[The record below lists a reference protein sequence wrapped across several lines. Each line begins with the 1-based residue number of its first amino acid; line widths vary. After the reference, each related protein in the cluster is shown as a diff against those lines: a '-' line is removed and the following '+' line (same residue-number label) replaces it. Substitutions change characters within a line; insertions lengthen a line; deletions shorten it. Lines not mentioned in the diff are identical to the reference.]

1 MKDKKSFFTKMKTSA
16 ILGISLAVLALPA
29 YSADNGCSNEQNDR
43 INPELALCST
53 HVYNIGQV
61 ENPTSDADKQLIR
74 DVVALK
80 TTVITQQMKKQ
91 YDFLEATINR
101 FRTQLQKAVL
111 TAQMEAA
118 GIPSSSSSS
127 SSYSN
132 TGDRNIY
139 LAGTSNC
146 NNESTVSGVFSCLR
160 NNYNLIYN
168 MSNGGTNLTIEL
180 RKQLANDCDVLNQNA
195 AAAKI
200 TAGILEEVSVD
211 SAKIDCTNY
220 ANIKGRNEFQKCM
233 SALNVQIRNATSNLT
248 SNSQPKSQQQG

>member
-1 MKDKKSFFTKMKTSA
+1 MFSDAGRALAFGGIISALMFT
-16 ILGISLAVLALPA
+16 LPA
-29 YSADNGCSNEQNDR
+29 YSATDNGCSDDNNDR
-43 INPELALCST
+43 ITPELALCST
-53 HVYNIGQV
+53 HVYNIGLV
-61 ENPTSDADKQLIR
+61 SNPTNDSDKQLMR

-80 TTVITQQMKKQ
+80 TTIMTQQLKKQ
-91 YDFLEATINR
+91 YDFLEATISR
-101 FRTQLQKAVL
+101 FKTQLQKAVL
-111 TAQMEAA
+111 TAQLEAA
-118 GIPSSSSSS
+118 GAPSSSSSS

-180 RKQLANDCDVLNQNA
+180 RRQLANDCDVLNQNA

-200 TAGILEEVSVD
+200 TAGILKEVSVGGTT
-211 SAKIDCTNY
+211 KIDCTNY
-220 ANIKGRNEFQKCM
+220 ANIKGRNEFQECM
-233 SALNVQIRNATSNLT
+233 NALNVQIRSATSNLT
-248 SNSQPKSQQQG
+248 SSPQQQNQQRG

>member
-101 FRTQLQKAVL
+101 FRTQLRKAVL

-118 GIPSSSSSS
+118 GAPSSSSSS